1 MQIITPFDPS
11 AATQGY
17 IQTGLVNRCAILY
30 LINESQIGLKLM
42 FGDGSTA
49 ILPPWYARAYY
60 LNVPNAP
67 VKWEQIASYNT
78 GAGTA
83 PFSLVT
89 GEGYEP
95 NEAEGIVFSQ
105 GPLARQLNIG
115 NSLNVSTSTTQ
126 VINDGSAANT
136 QVVEATQTG
145 ASSSNVVIENDG
157 TVIIREGTTT
167 LVDLLKI
174 IPGAVTAL
182 ILGAATR
189 ATQIVG
195 DLLISTGK
203 IGMTTAGDIL
213 DAVTL
218 TELRLK
224 APGGG
229 DIVLQSPGGTEV
241 GRVTNAGN
249 LRVPGGKIGDTT
261 DGDIIDASSATATF
275 IKARSAGNITFETP
289 NGTAQALINSNG
301 LRVHEGKIW
310 VQNPGD
316 LIDANATSF
325 TYIKTRASGGAINF
339 QVPDGT
345 TRVSIND
352 SKLVFNGTGIQWKTG
367 DTLSVTHTFTG
378 TGTGTYSHGTG
389 ATPFIVLP
397 VCTIA
402 GSMTV
407 GYDSA
412 NATTVHITCGA
423 GLNFKALTMVG

>member
-11 AATQGY
+11 ATAFGT

-115 NSLNVSTSTTQ
+115 NNLNVGTSTTQ
-126 VINDGSAANT
+126 VINDGSPADT

-145 ASSSNVVIENDG
+145 ASGSNVVIENDG
-157 TVIIREGTTT
+157 TVLVREGTTT

-174 IPGAVTAL
+174 IPGAATAL

-189 ATQIVG
+189 ATQVVG
-195 DLLISTGK
+195 DLFFNGKLGISTSGNV
-203 IGMTTAGDIL
+203 L

-218 TELRLK
+218 SELRLK

-229 DIVLQSPGGTEV
+229 DVVLQSPPGTEV

-289 NGTAQALINSNG
+289 NGTAQASINSGG
-301 LRVHEGKIW
+301 LIV
-310 VQNPGD
+310 NSGD
-316 LIDANATSF
+316 IGVSGSADLLDASAAAF
-325 TYIKTRASGGAINF
+325 TYLKTRSAGGAINF
-339 QVPDGT
+339 QVPNGS

-352 SKLVFNGTGIQWKTG
+352 TKLVFNNTGIQWKSG

-378 TGTGTYSHGTG
+378 SGSGTYSHGTG

-397 VCTIA
+397 VCTA
-402 GSMTV
+402 VGSMTV
-407 GYDSA
+407 GYDNA

-423 GLNFKALTMVG
+423 SLSFKALTMLG